1 MCLGQV
7 EQGAVRQ
14 AVPGR
19 QPVFLTW
26 NMARE
31 FLGAALVLC
40 QKELYALGK
49 GGSLLDPWELAWE
62 SQRPY
67 HAV

>member
-1 MCLGQV
+1 M
-7 EQGAVRQ
+7 
-14 AVPGR
+14 
-19 QPVFLTW
+19 
-26 NMARE
+26 
-31 FLGAALVLC
+31 VLC